1 MATNETPLTIDVVSD
16 VVCPWC
22 YIGKR
27 RLEAALEGREGPAPV
42 VRWHPFQ
49 LNPDIPPGGVDRE
62 QYMRDK
68 FGPPERTR
76 DMRQRILDVGRDAG
90 IAFDFEAIARQPNT
104 LDAHRLIG
112 WAQSV
117 DEDRAD
123 DLVERVFAAYF
134 TQGVDVGD
142 PQELARIAGE
152 AGYDAAAAAQWLA
165 SGEGR
170 REVGAA
176 VAEAQRIG
184 VSGVP
189 FFIFNGRLAVSGAHP
204 PEVLRD
210 AMAQAEG
217 DAAAND
223 G

>member
-1 MATNETPLTIDVVSD
+1 MTSTRDAPLTIDVVSD

-22 YIGKR
+22 YVGKR
-27 RLEAALEGREGPAPV
+27 RLEAALEGHEGPAPI

-62 QYMRDK
+62 QYMREK
-68 FGPPERTR
+68 FGPPER
-76 DMRQRILDVGRDAG
+76 MREMRERLLGVGRDAG
-90 IAFDFEAIARQPNT
+90 IDFDFEGIGRQPNT

-112 WAQSV
+112 WAQWADTS
-117 DEDRAD
+117 RASE
-123 DLVERVFAAYF
+123 LVERVFAAYF

-142 PQELARIAGE
+142 KAELARIAGE
-152 AGYDAAAAAQWLA
+152 AGYDAAAAASWLA
-165 SGEGR
+165 SDEGV

-184 VSGVP
+184 ISGVP
-189 FFIFNGRLAVSGAHP
+189 FFIFNGRIGVSGAHP

-210 AMAQAEG
+210 AMAQAAR
-217 DAAAND
+217 AAD
-223 G
+223 